1 MLKYKINYAKIKYG
15 DYMKKSV
22 FFLLIILILNTYCAQ
37 AVTLPVLL
45 YHNITDT
52 PGDYNPEVH
61 ISKEL
66 FEEHLNFLKENN
78 YNAITFYDYYNYRTN
93 GAILPE
99 NPVIITFDDGYISN
113 YEIAYPLI
121 KKYGLKATIFMVTNS
136 SFYPE
141 NFPIP
146 HFTYAHAKEMQES
159 GIIEIES
166 HSAVHLVHPLLT
178 LNELTYNIRK
188 SYLDLYFTLGKVPF
202 VYAYPTGAYSDI
214 TREEVSKAGYKIQ
227 LTVQEKLNND
237 ETPLDQIKRL
247 NIRGDQSTED
257 LRNLIIGGNT

>member
-1 MLKYKINYAKIKYG
+1 
-15 DYMKKSV
+15 MKKALV
-22 FFLLIILILNTYCAQ
+22 FLLVIFILNTYCAQ

-66 FEEHLNFLKENN
+66 FEEHLMFLKENN
-78 YNAITFYDYYNYRTN
+78 YNAITFYDYYNYRIY
-93 GAILPE
+93 GSELPE

-121 KKYGLKATIFMVTNS
+121 KEYGLKATIFMVTNS
-136 SFYPE
+136 SFYP
-141 NFPIP
+141 NDFPVP

-159 GIIEIES
+159 GFIEIES
-166 HSAVHLVHPLLT
+166 HSAVHLVHPA
-178 LNELTYNIRK
+178 LNFNDLVYNIRK
-188 SYLDLYFTLGKVPF
+188 SYLDLYFNLGKLPF
-202 VYAYPTGAYSDI
+202 VYAYPTGAFSDI
-214 TREEVSKAGYKIQ
+214 TREEVAKAGYKIQ

-247 NIRGDQSTED
+247 NVRGDQSTED
-257 LRNLIIGGNT
+257 LKDIINNSQF